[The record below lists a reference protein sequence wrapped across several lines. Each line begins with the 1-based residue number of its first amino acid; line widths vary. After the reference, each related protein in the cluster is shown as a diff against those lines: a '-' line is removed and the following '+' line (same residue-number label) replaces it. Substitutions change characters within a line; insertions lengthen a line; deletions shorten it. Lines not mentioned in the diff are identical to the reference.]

1 MSGRVGS
8 ITTDIIADGLV
19 FNMDA
24 ANRASYIPDA
34 TTSFNTINLSESGSL
49 ENGTAFLQPPVS
61 ASCWD
66 FDGIDDNINT
76 NLTFNGS
83 TNCAISLWINP
94 TNVNARDQI
103 YKSIGG
109 TNNFAA
115 SFWNGS
121 GGYLY
126 VYIGGEYGVYSN
138 LTAHVFGGD
147 PSPGWVN
154 LTIVYDGN
162 FTDSDLATQNA
173 GRLKVYWDG
182 VYVPFNVSFPDTIPS
197 SIPTTSTGMYLSN
210 TIYEYDGQISCMQAY
225 NRALSASEVLHNYNA
240 LKGRFGL

>member
-19 FNMDA
+19 FNIDA

-34 TTSFNTINLSESGSL
+34 TTSFNTTNLSESGSL

-76 NLTFNGS
+76 NLTFNGF
-83 TNCAISLWINP
+83 TNCAISLWMNP
-94 TNVNARDQI
+94 TNVAARDMI
-103 YKSIGG
+103 YQSKGAG
-109 TNNFAA
+109 NNFNAY
-115 SFWNGS
+115 FWNGS

-126 VYIGGEYGVYSN
+126 VTVDGEYGVYSN
-138 LTAHVFGGD
+138 LTSFFGSS
-147 PSPGWVN
+147 SPGWVN

-182 VYVPFNVSFPDTIPS
+182 VYVPFNVGFASRTIPS
-197 SIPTTSTGMYLSN
+197 SIPTTSTGLYLSALTN
-210 TIYEYDGQISCMQAY
+210 EYDGQISCMQAY
-225 NRALSASEVLHNYNA
+225 NRTLSANEVLHNYNA
-240 LKGRFGL
+240 LKRRFGL

>member
-1 MSGRVGS
+1 MAGSVGS
-8 ITTDIIADGLV
+8 ITTNIIKDGLV

-24 ANRASYIPDA
+24 ANRASYINA
-34 TTSFNTINLSESGSL
+34 NTKAFNTINLSESGSL

-76 NLTFNGS
+76 NLTFNGF
-83 TNCAISLWINP
+83 TNCAISLWLNP
-94 TNVNARDQI
+94 TSVNARDYI
-103 YKSIGG
+103 FVTSIN
-109 TNNFAA
+109 NNFNAY
-115 SFWNGS
+115 FWNGS

-126 VYIGGEYGVYSN
+126 VTVDGEYGVHSN
-138 LTAHVFGGD
+138 LTSFFGSS
-147 PSPGWVN
+147 SPGWVN

-162 FTDSDLATQNA
+162 FTNSDLATQNA

-182 VYVPFNVSFPDTIPS
+182 VYVPFNVGFGSRTIPS

-210 TIYEYDGQISCMQAY
+210 LTFEYDGQISCMQAY
-225 NRALSASEVLHNYNA
+225 NRTLSANEVLHNYNA
-240 LKGRFGL
+240 LRGRFE